1 MDQGLQPL
9 LIHGVLPL
17 WFLIV
22 ALFIP
27 RIALFAAW
35 LQGNLIPFHLFG
47 WIPLLLAAIV
57 PRILILVLIYRD
69 QGLSVWFLIH
79 AIVLVAVWGGVGGRQ
94 VQRRRR
100 DDW

>member
-35 LQGNLIPFHLFG
+35 LQGNLVPFHLFG
-47 WIPLLLAAIV
+47 WIPLVLAAIV

-100 DDW
+100 DW